1 VNSGNVVNGDETG
14 RSGGLSGGVRSD
26 GPRRGLLA
34 SHAIDHTRPHPD
46 RLINRHAHKPAEPS
60 AQMNFYNS
68 NIGQVGSQ
76 KNIKSTVA
84 GVNQSGD
91 REVARALRKLK
102 QAVLAQHELGA
113 QDQQDL
119 LENIED
125 LEQANQAS
133 PEERKRGRIRAAW
146 AALTT
151 AATISTELAKA
162 IDAWRSVLSRFVS

>member
-1 VNSGNVVNGDETG
+1 
-14 RSGGLSGGVRSD
+14 
-26 GPRRGLLA
+26 
-34 SHAIDHTRPHPD
+34 
-46 RLINRHAHKPAEPS
+46 
-60 AQMNFYNS
+60 MNFYNS